1 MTGAPAATA
10 ADARA
15 AGAGA
20 PGGGSRICSASAS
33 ATSVARTACST
44 SASLSST
51 AGRPRAP
58 SAPGIGYRVSPEEP
72 GARGRAGRPCTTLRP
87 PGAARAPGTQGPHAC
102 RATAPWLHAH
112 TLPSNRRA
120 QRSAAA
126 PPRPPL
132 RAQGHSRF
140 ARTTEAPARGAG
152 GSTVSRAPRRSG
164 DRAPATG
171 PPSTTAAVAP
181 DASRSAQ
188 RVAAQPGGRCAG
200 ARSHAARPVRRAPRT
215 SAASSARRPSP
226 RCLRRPRRMIRLGA
240 GRLHAPQPAST
251 SARGARSRGPGLA
264 APCVHGQRRSHS
276 WGPLSSPS
284 RALGAP
290 RLNTQDSRLHKFR
303 EPKRDLPPA
312 PRTSGAPR
320 RQAGA
325 L

>member
-1 MTGAPAATA
+1 MPAAQQRHGCT
-10 ADARA
+10 
-15 AGAGA
+15 
-20 PGGGSRICSASAS
+20 
-33 ATSVARTACST
+33 RT
-44 SASLSST
+44 L
-51 AGRPRAP
+51 
-58 SAPGIGYRVSPEEP
+58 
-72 GARGRAGRPCTTLRP
+72 
-87 PGAARAPGTQGPHAC
+87 C
-102 RATAPWLHAH
+102 RATAAL
-112 TLPSNRRA
+112 
-120 QRSAAA
+120 SAALLRLPA
-126 PPRPPL
+126 RPSG
-132 RAQGHSRF
+132 RRGTVASQE
-140 ARTTEAPARGAG
+140 TTEAPARGAG

-164 DRAPATG
+164 GRAPATG